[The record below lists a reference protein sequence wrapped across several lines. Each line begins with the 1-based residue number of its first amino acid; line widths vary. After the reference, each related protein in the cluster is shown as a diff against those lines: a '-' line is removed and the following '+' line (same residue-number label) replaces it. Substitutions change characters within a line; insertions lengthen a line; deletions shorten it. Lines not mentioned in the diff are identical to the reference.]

1 MERIITIEEG
11 RSYNFKASAFSP
23 IQYNKLFPGR
33 DFLRDIESLYKV
45 QKELQEENSI
55 SMETYETFVRVA
67 YTFAY
72 QGMSP
77 TPAQTP
83 EQKEFREKYPGPW
96 EWIDTF
102 GTFSIYQTL
111 PAIVELWY
119 GGEITTATAKKN
131 SRKPSVK

>member
-1 MERIITIEEG
+1 MEKIITIEEG
-11 RSYNFKASAFSP
+11 RSYNFKASAFTP

-33 DFLRDIESLYKV
+33 DFLRDIEMLYQT
-45 QKELQEENSI
+45 QKDLEGENTL
-55 SMETYETFVRVA
+55 SMEVYEAFVRVA

-72 QGMSP
+72 QGLAP
-77 TPAQTP
+77 TPIQTS
-83 EQKEFREKYPGPW
+83 EQKEFRENYPDPW

-102 GTFSIYQTL
+102 QTFSIYNAL
-111 PAIVELWY
+111 PEIIDLWY